1 MFLYIICFI
10 LGAIISLFLYACIIV
25 GKDSDKTINIEEME
39 NQNEWR
45 KSN

>member
-25 GKDSDKTINIEEME
+25 GKSADESMYIEETE
-39 NQNEWR
+39 KDDDE
-45 KSN
+45 